1 MRLSDAY
8 IPFLANVSRM
18 TGRKVKRMVR
28 RPRSRPDC
36 APNLGL
42 GRRQGGE
49 TQLGSHPPPHLLDG
63 LVYLRHT
70 AGAMDERVLAFRD
83 GMQADIDAGV
93 FRSLRERAGLAQ
105 QHFRLR
111 P

>member
-28 RPRSRPDC
+28 RPGSRPDC
-36 APNLGL
+36 APKLGL

-70 AGAMDERVLAFRD
+70 AGAMDERVLAFRYVI
-83 GMQADIDAGV
+83 QATLDPPV
-93 FRSLRERAGLAQ
+93 FPSLRDPDCPATHHSSL
-105 QHFRLR
+105 